1 MKQNGY
7 GGANTLTGLAFEGE
21 VDLATFLSGQKDYK
35 VI

>member
-21 VDLATFLSGQKDYK
+21 VDLGLPVLGVD
-35 VI
+35 